1 MCMCVSTGPQGCTMA
16 PPPSSFFC
24 APNLLRLSVVIP
36 NENFSLVLSSM
47 YAARGSS
54 RHNKDGLF
62 SLHAPPSPVSEV
74 RSLSSRLEGFFF
86 LFFFPQARETVAVAN
101 PPSSAG
107 FFFCG
112 LREVWDEWCMV
123 WYAGSDTRI
132 GCYRHDTVLWCP
144 SPQCIRLSP
153 WDIVS

>member
-1 MCMCVSTGPQGCTMA
+1 MGFVLIPPRGVLLSHLLGILYIMCCVCVRKCVGVYVHVCVHRTTGMHHGA
-16 PPPSSFFC
+16 PPLSFFC

-36 NENFSLVLSSM
+36 NENFSPVLSSM

-86 LFFFPQARETVAVAN
+86 FLLFFFRKHERRSLLRIRRLQL
-101 PPSSAG
+101 G
-107 FFFCG
+107 FF
-112 LREVWDEWCMV
+112 LR
-123 WYAGSDTRI
+123 A
-132 GCYRHDTVLWCP
+132 
-144 SPQCIRLSP
+144 
-153 WDIVS
+153 